1 MEQLV
6 RIMPPRSGQ
15 VEHGRSQKMD
25 AERRMRLTV
34 PREERKLDQ
43 TGLKPRAQAVFS
55 LQPPGTYHCTK
66 L

>member
-1 MEQLV
+1 
-6 RIMPPRSGQ
+6 
-15 VEHGRSQKMD
+15 MD